1 MPPTPQTSRTQSGNA
16 EAMADQVQLPRVP
29 YRQRAVPTDR
39 ERPSQAAR
47 PLDDGATEVVHV
59 IRFLLPARGSSVQPV
74 LWVRRE
80 LLH

>member
-1 MPPTPQTSRTQSGNA
+1 
-16 EAMADQVQLPRVP
+16 MADQVELPRVP
-29 YRQRAVPTDR
+29 HRQRVVPTDR
-39 ERPSQAAR
+39 EPRAQRAAH

-59 IRFLLPARGSSVQPV
+59 IQFLLPARGSSVQPV

>member
-1 MPPTPQTSRTQSGNA
+1 MPPTPQISRTQSGNA
-16 EAMADQVQLPRVP
+16 EAMADHVHLPRAD
-29 YRQRAVPTDR
+29 RQRAVPTDR
-39 ERPSQAAR
+39 EPRAQRAAQ

-59 IRFLLPARGSSVQPV
+59 IQFLLPARGSSVQPV